1 VPLWPLT
8 PATLKISLALHCC
21 HVTTCRTKSKT
32 KNAQLILQCSSVQFS
47 FQFSLKTSLCQLC
60 NSLPSTTGSKHIELN
75 THKGYHAL
83 PQAQEYL
90 PLVSSLPWCLC
101 FRRQHTT
108 YIHTLNQ
115 KTGKLNKHKFAS
127 CGATYYHFTFRL
139 QKHATEDQII
149 QSQSQVVLLLHGS
162 TSTCTSGVAGGH
174 VALHGIAALSDQ
186 IHCPQM
192 HHAYI
197 TPKQNLAHSHSIP
210 LKEGR
215 INPLR

>member
-1 VPLWPLT
+1 MTKVPLAFYPSIFSENEHRRAAGL
-8 PATLKISLALHCC
+8 PRAARAAESQHASAEPNRRPRKCSID
-21 HVTTCRTKSKT
+21 
-32 KNAQLILQCSSVQFS
+32 SSVQFS

-90 PLVSSLPWCLC
+90 PPVSSLPWCLC

-139 QKHATEDQII
+139 QKHATEDEII
-149 QSQSQVVLLLHGS
+149 QSQTQLVLLLHGS

-174 VALHGIAALSDQ
+174 VALH
-186 IHCPQM
+186 CP
-192 HHAYI
+192 
-197 TPKQNLAHSHSIP
+197 
-210 LKEGR
+210 
-215 INPLR
+215 